1 MRLSRGI
8 MIAAVLA
15 VCCLVPIG
23 CAKQNEG
30 GRVVAS
36 INDYHMTV
44 NDFVYESKNVIGAT
58 MPMTR
63 FPIDK
68 IEVLEAIIDKE
79 VLLQEAQSQGL
90 DKRKGFMRTIED
102 YWEQTLLSDLIRRK
116 AKEVAAGITV
126 YDNEIMDYYDSMKTE
141 KFAAI
146 IVMENKDAADQLL
159 NGDGDIMSLI
169 EEPWIKDSV
178 AYVIPSKWYYIGN
191 GYGDIEKKLF
201 DKDVQ
206 VGRELVKIEG
216 RWVLIIVEEVRVRQ
230 VAPLKEIR
238 ARIEG
243 EVREAKERAAI
254 DAWIADLRADSKIV
268 IHSDVFKTLK

>member
-8 MIAAVLA
+8 MVAAVLT

-23 CAKQNEG
+23 CAKQDEG

-36 INDYHMTV
+36 INDYRMTID
-44 NDFVYESKNVIGAT
+44 DFVYESQNVLVST

-68 IEVLEAIIDKE
+68 IEVLEAMIDKE

-90 DKRKGFMRTIED
+90 DKRRGFMRTIED
-102 YWEQTLLSDLIRRK
+102 YWEQTLLSDLINRK

-141 KFAAI
+141 KLAAI
-146 IVMENKDAADQLL
+146 IVMENKDAAEQLL
-159 NGDGDIMSLI
+159 HGEGDIMSLI

-178 AYVIPSKWYYIGN
+178 AYVIPSKWYHIGN
-191 GYGDIEKKLF
+191 GYGDIEKRLF
-201 DKDVQ
+201 DRDVQ

-216 RWVLIIVEEVRVRQ
+216 RWVLIIVEEIRLRR
-230 VAPLKEIR
+230 VAPLPEIR
-238 ARIEG
+238 VRIEG

-254 DAWIADLRADSKIV
+254 DAWIADLRANSKIS
-268 IHSDVFKTLK
+268 IHADVFNTLK